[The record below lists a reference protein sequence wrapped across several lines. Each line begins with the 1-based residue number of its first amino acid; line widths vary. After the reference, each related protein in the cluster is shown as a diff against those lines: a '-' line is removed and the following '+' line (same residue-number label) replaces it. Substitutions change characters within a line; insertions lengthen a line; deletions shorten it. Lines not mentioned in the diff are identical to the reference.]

1 MSLDVYLH
9 TGTDRVAPCE
19 HCNGT
24 GTINHGRE
32 CVFEANITHNLNRMA
47 TAAGIY
53 EACWRPDELGI
64 TKAGQL
70 VPLLR
75 AGLERLRADPQRF
88 KQLNPSNGWGKY
100 DGFVLWVEKYLQA
113 CEDNPEADVEVS
125 R

>member
-1 MSLDVYLH
+1 
-9 TGTDRVAPCE
+9 
-19 HCNGT
+19 
-24 GTINHGRE
+24 
-32 CVFEANITHNLNRMA
+32 MA

-53 EACWRPDELGI
+53 EACWRPDEVGI

-88 KQLNPSNGWGKY
+88 KQLNPSNGWGSY
-100 DGFVLWVEKYLQA
+100 DGFVLWVQKYLQA